1 MENEINDLGLTIY
14 LHYEDERYPTLV
26 IQSET
31 FGSVGY
37 SLNLNDGKLER
48 VCICFAKDSS
58 ECVCG
63 YDNDQDEWVWDWD

>member
-1 MENEINDLGLTIY
+1 MQQIINDLGLQIY

-26 IQSET
+26 MQSDT

-37 SLNLNDGKLER
+37 SVDLNSGELTR
-48 VCICFAKDSS
+48 TCICHAHCDS

-63 YDNDQDEWVWDWD
+63 YSDCDVP